1 MRRVFGK
8 NIPDFLLKKVK
19 NISTCLHPG
28 DVQTTL
34 SGIITLEF
42 YLAAHVNNS
51 GIGWVFICIIHNRM
65 SNCGAMAFI
74 FLFKSEV
81 L

>member
-8 NIPDFLLKKVK
+8 NVPDFPLKKVK
-19 NISTCLHPG
+19 NIPTCLHPG

-42 YLAAHVNNS
+42 YLAAYVNNS
-51 GIGWVFICIIHNRM
+51 GIGRVFICNIHNRM
-65 SNCGAMAFI
+65 SNCGAMVFL
-74 FLFKSEV
+74 FLFKSEFF
-81 L
+81 